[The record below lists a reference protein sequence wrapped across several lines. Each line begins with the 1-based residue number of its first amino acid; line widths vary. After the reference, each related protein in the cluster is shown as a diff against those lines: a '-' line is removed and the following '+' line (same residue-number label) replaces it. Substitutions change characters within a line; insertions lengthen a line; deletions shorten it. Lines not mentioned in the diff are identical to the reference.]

1 MSDSLRARI
10 GQYYATVPLLFADA
24 HPDAHADAEEVG
36 SLRLFVRR
44 RPGASYDGGAR
55 DAQPAA
61 ASVPFPLPAA

>member
-1 MSDSLRARI
+1 MSDLLRARI

-24 HPDAHADAEEVG
+24 HPDADEVG

-55 DAQPAA
+55 SAQPAA
-61 ASVPFPLPAA
+61 ASASFPLPTA